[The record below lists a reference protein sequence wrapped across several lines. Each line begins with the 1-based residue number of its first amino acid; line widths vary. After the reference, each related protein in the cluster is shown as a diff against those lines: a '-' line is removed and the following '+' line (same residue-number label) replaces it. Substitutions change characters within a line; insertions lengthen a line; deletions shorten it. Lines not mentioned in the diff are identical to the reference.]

1 MSLPFSSQVHSRQA
15 FTLIELLIVVA
26 IIAILATIA
35 VPNFLEAQ
43 TRAKVSR
50 VRADM
55 RSLATAME
63 TYVVDNNRYPIPS
76 DTEGGFMADPVA
88 ATLVSPF
95 ETRVPILLTT
105 PISYVTSRPED
116 PFAQARQGEN
126 RLYHTITRQ
135 YVDLRNTHAPAY
147 NWLLIYNRFFR
158 EVTGRN
164 APRPV
169 EYFFVSWGPDK
180 VHDADVPHVVAP
192 VGPHVHGSG
201 AVYDPTNGTISGGD
215 IIYFGPGYGF
225 AWQR

>member
-1 MSLPFSSQVHSRQA
+1 MFQIRRHQA

-26 IIAILATIA
+26 IIAILAVIA

-55 RSLATAME
+55 RNMATAME
-63 TYVVDNNRYPIPS
+63 AYVIDNNRYPIPS
-76 DTEGGFMADPVA
+76 DNYGNFMTNPLT

-95 ETRVPILLTT
+95 ETRVPVLLTT
-105 PISYVTSRPED
+105 PISYMSDRPED
-116 PFAQARQGEN
+116 PFAKVRFGES
-126 RLYHTITRQ
+126 RLYHCITRQ
-135 YVDLRNTHAPAY
+135 YVDIRHNNAPAY
-147 NWLLIYNRFFR
+147 NWALIYTRFFR
-158 EVTGRN
+158 EITGRP
-164 APRPV
+164 APQPI

-180 VHDADVPHVVAP
+180 VHDANVPDVVAP
-192 VGPHVHGSG
+192 VGPHVHGKG